1 LKLQRRPV
9 PAGALGQERDDGT
22 DCGRDSDRGSGGR
35 GVEDQRITPDE
46 GLTMAIDTRSSTS
59 AGGAGELPPGER
71 APERPPPLD
80 QAGTNGDESRLVA
93 EMTASSDTTREGD
106 RRFEV
111 EALPYIDD
119 VYRFALSLTRDASD
133 ADDVVQETFLR
144 AYRSW
149 HTFQPGSDARRW
161 LFTITRNVF
170 LRSRE
175 REKRLVD
182 LEDGDLESLNS
193 FAVHSQMV
201 RDGSDQILSRIDL
214 GPALR
219 RALDEL
225 DEPFKSA
232 VLLVDLED
240 QSYEA
245 ASQILGIPIGTVR
258 SRLFRGRRMLQDKL
272 ITYARD
278 AGFSTAQRGQRGPK
292 DD

>member
-1 LKLQRRPV
+1 
-9 PAGALGQERDDGT
+9 
-22 DCGRDSDRGSGGR
+22 
-35 GVEDQRITPDE
+35 
-46 GLTMAIDTRSSTS
+46 MAIDTRSSTP
-59 AGGAGELPPGER
+59 AGGADNRPADAENA
-71 APERPPPLD
+71 APSRPLD
-80 QAGTNGDESRLVA
+80 DTGTGEVSDRLVP
-93 EMTASSDTTREGD
+93 EMTAPTATRED
-106 RRFEV
+106 DARFEA
-111 EALPYIDD
+111 EALPFLDD

-175 REKRLVD
+175 RERRHVEV
-182 LEDGDLESLNS
+182 EDGDLEALSS
-193 FAVHSQMV
+193 FATHTDMV

-219 RALDEL
+219 RAIDEL

-232 VLLVDLED
+232 VLLVDVED
-240 QSYEA
+240 QSYDA
-245 ASQILGIPIGTVR
+245 ASQILGVPIGTVR
-258 SRLFRGRRMLQDKL
+258 SRLFRGRRILQEKL
-272 ITYARD
+272 HTYAHD
-278 AGFSTAQRGQRGPK
+278 AGFATAKRGQREST